1 MNIQQI
7 FELGVKKAIA
17 ADPRG
22 EKGVKKY
29 LAGLKKEY
37 DELPASAK
45 EHYQTERL
53 TNPYIDSGIL
63 VDNGVKTV
71 KRVIAGI
78 DLTEPEVLMA
88 NELNRQGKTID
99 ALVAHHPVG
108 KTRAH
113 LAEVM
118 SMGVEVFTNYGVPV
132 HLAEKTMEDR
142 QREIVRFTHA
152 ANHNKPVDIARILG
166 INFLVTHTITDNLVD
181 EFMRNYLAEKKPE
194 TVKDI
199 LDALLELPE
208 YQYARDHGYGP
219 MLFTGSPRHKVGKYL
234 LEMTGGTNPSSKVYE
249 EFSRAGLSTMISM
262 HMPDDSFKVAN
273 QNMLNVV
280 VAGHMPSDSLG
291 MNLFLDELEKQ
302 GIEVIPAG
310 GLIRVSRV
318 KKTTKAKPVAK
329 KSGKRK

>member
-1 MNIQQI
+1 MNVQQI
-7 FELGVKKAIA
+7 FDLGLKKAIA

-29 LAGLKKEY
+29 LAGINKEY
-37 DELPASAK
+37 ADLPEAAK
-45 EHYQTERL
+45 KHYHQDRL
-53 TNPYIDSGIL
+53 TNPYVDSGIL
-63 VDNGVKTV
+63 VDNGIKTV
-71 KRVIAGI
+71 KRVVAGI

-88 NELNRQGKTID
+88 NELNRQGKTVDLLI
-99 ALVAHHPVG
+99 AHHPVG

-118 SMGVEVFTNYGVPV
+118 SMGVDVFMSYGVPV
-132 HLAEKTMEDR
+132 HLAEKTMEER
-142 QREIVRFTHA
+142 QREIVRWTHA
-152 ANHNKPVDIARILG
+152 ANHNKPVDIAQILG
-166 INFLVTHTITDNLVD
+166 INFIVTHTITDNMVD
-181 EFMRNYLAEKKPE
+181 AFMNQYLAEKKPE

-199 LDALLELPE
+199 IDALHELPE
-208 YQYARDHGYGP
+208 YQYAREHGYGP
-219 MLFTGSPRHKVGKYL
+219 TIFSGSPKHRVGKYM
-234 LEMTGGTNPSSKVYE
+234 LEMTGGTNPSSKVYD
-249 EFSRAGLSTMISM
+249 EFSRAGLSTMVSM
-262 HMPDDSFKVAN
+262 HMPDDSYKVAN

-318 KKTTKAKPVAK
+318 KKVNKAGAK
-329 KSGKRK
+329 VPAKRKK

>member
-1 MNIQQI
+1 MNIQEI
-7 FELGVKKAIA
+7 FDLGVKKAMA

-29 LAGLKKEY
+29 LAGLKKDF
-37 DELPASAK
+37 DELPERAK
-45 EHYQTERL
+45 EHFLTERL
-53 TNPYIDSGIL
+53 TNPYVDSGIL
-63 VDNGVKTV
+63 VDDGIKNV

-88 NELNRQGKTID
+88 NELNRQGRTID
-99 ALVAHHPVG
+99 LLIAHHPVG
-108 KTRAH
+108 KARAH

-118 SMGVEVFTNYGVPV
+118 SMGVDVFTSYGVPV

-142 QREIVRFTHA
+142 QREIVRYTHA
-152 ANHNKPVDIARILG
+152 ANHNKPIDVARILG
-166 INFLVTHTITDNLVD
+166 VNFIVTHTITDNLVD
-181 EFMRNYLAEKKPE
+181 EFLRNYFAEKKPE
-194 TVKDI
+194 TIKDI
-199 LDALLELPE
+199 LDILLELPE

-219 MLFTGSPRHKVGKYL
+219 VIFSGSPRHKVGKYL

-249 EFSRAGLSTMISM
+249 EFSRAGLSTMVSM
-262 HMPDDSFKVAN
+262 HMPDDAYKIAN
-273 QNMLNVV
+273 QYLLNVV

-302 GIEVIPAG
+302 GIEVISAG

-318 KKTTKAKPVAK
+318 KKSSK
-329 KSGKRK
+329 KK

>member
-1 MNIQQI
+1 MNIQDI
-7 FELGVKKAIA
+7 FNLGVKKAIA

-29 LAGLKKEY
+29 LANLKKDF
-37 DELPASAK
+37 DELPELAK
-45 EHYQTERL
+45 AHYHRERL
-53 TNPYIDSGIL
+53 TNPYVDSGIL
-63 VDNGVKTV
+63 VDDGVKNV

-88 NELNRQGKTID
+88 NELNRQGRTVDLLI
-99 ALVAHHPVG
+99 AHHPVG

-118 SMGVEVFTNYGVPV
+118 SMGVDVFTSYGVPV

-142 QREIVRFTHA
+142 QREIVRWTHA
-152 ANHNKPVDIARILG
+152 ANHNKPVDVARILG
-166 INFLVTHTITDNLVD
+166 VNFIVTHTITDNLVD

-194 TVKDI
+194 TIKDI
-199 LDALLELPE
+199 IDALLELPE

-219 MLFTGSPRHKVGKYL
+219 TIFTGSPRHKVGKYL

-249 EFSRAGLSTMISM
+249 EFSRAGLSTMVSM

-273 QNMLNVV
+273 QHMLNVV

-302 GIEVIPAG
+302 GVEVIPAG

-318 KKTTKAKPVAK
+318 KKTTKVNAVVK